1 MRKKGFK
8 EERACMALLRTIQA
22 SGALDPRQTETLDR
36 AIALL
41 QDRKQH
47 GARGRQVVFR
57 AVRVIAQT
65 LWEAFSGGQGRT
77 GSGAGKG
84 DS

>member
-1 MRKKGFK
+1 MRMGFK
-8 EERACMALLRTIQA
+8 DERACMALLRTIQA
-22 SGALDPRQTETLDR
+22 SGALDPRQTEKLDR

-41 QDRKQH
+41 QDSKQQ
-47 GARGRQVVFR
+47 GPRGRHAVFR

-65 LWEAFSGGQGRT
+65 LWEAFSEGEGRT
-77 GSGAGKG
+77 GSGAGES